1 MMLEAELRR
10 LEAEYQMFFAGRL
23 PRPPWETRN
32 RVGALMKQ
40 MDRQH
45 LTNYADQ
52 FRFNTLQTRFSKF
65 VDLWDRG
72 LRAREEGRRGPFFQP
87 KSAPV
92 PATTWSADE
101 RVVYSATI
109 ADPLRDMEKVQEMYE
124 QLAQARRESEHDA
137 PPVPFHKFVAMV
149 RKQHGELKAKGN
161 DEVAFR
167 VAKKD
172 GKIVLTAKGSRGDV
186 SSED

>member
-1 MMLEAELRR
+1 MLESELRR
-10 LEAEYQMFFAGRL
+10 LEAEYHMFFAGRL

-32 RVGALMKQ
+32 RVDALMKQ

-45 LTNYADQ
+45 LSNYADR

-65 VDLWDRG
+65 LDLWDRG
-72 LRAREEGRRGPFFQP
+72 LRAREEGRRGPFAQP
-87 KSAPV
+87 KSAPAA
-92 PATTWSADE
+92 ATPPSADD

-109 ADPLRDMEKVQEMYE
+109 ADPVRDMEKVQEMYE
-124 QLAQARRESEHDA
+124 RLAQARQESDRDA

-149 RKQHGELKAKGN
+149 RKQLGELKSKGS

-167 VAKKD
+167 VAMKD
-172 GKIVLTAKGSRGDV
+172 GKVVFTAKGTRGDLK
-186 SSED
+186 SED